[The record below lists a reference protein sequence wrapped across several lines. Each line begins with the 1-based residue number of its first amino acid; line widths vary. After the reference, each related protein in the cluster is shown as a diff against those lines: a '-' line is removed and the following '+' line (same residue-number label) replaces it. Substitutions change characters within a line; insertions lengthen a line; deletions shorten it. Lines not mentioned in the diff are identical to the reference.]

1 MNGEQS
7 QPFLQMRGIVKRF
20 PGVLALSGV
29 DFDIRLGEVHVLLG
43 ENGAGKSTLIKVLS
57 GVYPPDAGEILFGG
71 RPVTIRNPH
80 DAQLLGVS
88 TIYQE
93 LNLVPD
99 MTVAEN
105 IFLGQEPMGRFGT
118 VDRKQQVRQT
128 RDLLASLHLQIDPQ
142 AVVKRL
148 GIAQQQMVEIAKA
161 LSLDAR
167 ILMMDEPTSA
177 LSTTSERDKTRI
189 PFINA

>member
-1 MNGEQS
+1 MDGEQHP
-7 QPFLQMRGIVKRF
+7 PFLQMRGIVKQF

-29 DFDIRLGEVHVLLG
+29 NFDVRLGEVHVLLG

-57 GVYPPDAGEILFGG
+57 GVYPPDAGEILLGG
-71 RPVTIRNPH
+71 RPAAIRNPH

-105 IFLGQEPMGRFGT
+105 IFLGREPMRALWHCRSQEVGAPDPRSARYASPADRPAGDSEAAGDRAATNGR
-118 VDRKQQVRQT
+118 DRQ
-128 RDLLASLHLQIDPQ
+128 
-142 AVVKRL
+142 
-148 GIAQQQMVEIAKA
+148 GA
-161 LSLDAR
+161 LVQFA
-167 ILMMDEPTSA
+167 THHYG
-177 LSTTSERDKTRI
+177 
-189 PFINA
+189 

>member
-1 MNGEQS
+1 MFAIVRASSTEVGIRCASSFVSMCRVAPDPHMNVKQS

-80 DAQLLGVS
+80 AVS
-88 TIYQE
+88 YT
-93 LNLVPD
+93 
-99 MTVAEN
+99 
-105 IFLGQEPMGRFGT
+105 
-118 VDRKQQVRQT
+118 
-128 RDLLASLHLQIDPQ
+128 HLT
-142 AVVKRL
+142 L
-148 GIAQQQMVEIAKA
+148 
-161 LSLDAR
+161 
-167 ILMMDEPTSA
+167 PTNR
-177 LSTTSERDKTRI
+177 EV
-189 PFINA
+189 

>member
-1 MNGEQS
+1 MNGEQT

-29 DFDIRLGEVHVLLG
+29 DFDARLGEVHVLLG
-43 ENGAGKSTLIKVLS
+43 ENGAGKSTLIKVVS
-57 GVYPPDAGEILFGG
+57 GVYPPDAGKILFGE

-118 VDRKQQVRQT
+118 IDRKKLVRQHS
-128 RDLLASLHLQIDPQ
+128 DLLASL
-142 AVVKRL
+142 
-148 GIAQQQMVEIAKA
+148 
-161 LSLDAR
+161 
-167 ILMMDEPTSA
+167 
-177 LSTTSERDKTRI
+177 
-189 PFINA
+189 